1 MGFDVGRFKILI
13 LLLNKMKLISTQL
26 FACLLIAVTQAI
38 DLQAQVDPIITTA
51 ETADKTAILE
61 NGSEGKCKKCKP
73 CCANP
78 YD

>member
-38 DLQAQVDPIITTA
+38 DLQAQVDPVITTA
-51 ETADKTAILE
+51 ETDDATIL
-61 NGSEGKCKKCKP
+61 
-73 CCANP
+73 
-78 YD
+78 